1 MVVLGL
7 IIIVV
12 SVLDIIADIGLNKI
26 VVSGLEII
34 VDVWI
39 DKIVGLDII
48 VEIELNII
56 VVTGVFIELNKE
68 LMIEIDIKFGI
79 KVVWRF
85 VDDKWVDIVEYFTL
99 EIDEDL

>member
-12 SVLDIIADIGLNKI
+12 SVLDIIADTGLNKI
-26 VVSGLEII
+26 VVSGLERI

-56 VVTGVFIELNKE
+56 VVIGVFIEANKE
-68 LMIEIDIKFGI
+68 LINEIDIKFEI

-85 VDDKWVDIVEYFTL
+85 VDDKWVDIVEYLTL